1 MITVKLPDGS
11 TAQFPDGTAPDVM
24 KKALARFKVGA
35 SPTAERI
42 AAAKAGTL
50 QMQPGSAERSASAD
64 AIAAD
69 QMKPQPSVIGDVL
82 KSGAAGLARG
92 VAGIADMPR
101 TVVNA
106 GFGAVDAMTGGQ
118 SPEWAKRGMTA
129 IASGGRDLGGPS
141 AAEDMATI
149 TGGASQY
156 QAQTTPGEYAG
167 TVGEFIPG
175 AMMGGGGVK
184 AALQMGVVPG
194 LASEAAGQATEG
206 TKAEPWARLVA
217 GMAAAPAIA
226 ALGNGARAVVSP
238 YGGAD
243 PERLKLAK
251 VLDDF
256 GVPITAGQRTGSVG
270 LRKAEGATSA
280 GERISETQADAFTK
294 AALKTIGEDATRATP
309 EVLDGAAKRIGAV
322 FDDVVA
328 GVDVTPDAPFL
339 TKLAAANDTYKQ
351 LKATP
356 NAAPIIRNILR
367 VGSAAF
373 RGKNTIPAETL
384 KTWRSTLSN
393 LTTDLDA
400 ATRIAARETLE
411 AVDDALEGAIIAA
424 GKPENVARLATA
436 RSQWRNFL
444 AIESAAS
451 RAGEQANLGVISPAR
466 LASAVTAQGRS
477 AMARGKRG
485 DIGELSRAGVAVMSP
500 LPTTTAGGVRNV
512 PGVSAIIGGGVGGAV
527 GSAVGSPAIGAALGM
542 LAPAAISAAKMT
554 GPMQRYLANQAAAPG
569 GPILQPGMAGAVPGA
584 ATGANDAYQSLRDR
598 YK

>member
-1 MITVKLPDGS
+1 MATYEQIMTALRNADAAGDTEAASRLAAMAREAKAGNGS
-11 TAQFPDGTAPDVM
+11 
-24 KKALARFKVGA
+24 
-35 SPTAERI
+35 AERI

-50 QMQPGSAERSASAD
+50 QMQPGSAERAASAD

-69 QMKPQPSVIGDVL
+69 QMKPKPSVIGDVL

-118 SPEWAKRGMTA
+118 SPEWAKRGLTA
-129 IASGGRDLGGPS
+129 IASGGRDLGGAS

-156 QAQTTPGEYAG
+156 QAKTTPGEYAG

-217 GMAAAPAIA
+217 GMAAAPAVA
-226 ALGNGARAVVSP
+226 ALGKGARAVVSP

-280 GERISETQADAFTK
+280 GERISEAQADAFTK

-309 EVLDGAAKRIGAV
+309 EVLDGAAKRIGSV

-339 TKLAAANDTYKQ
+339 TKLAAANETYKQ
-351 LKATP
+351 LAPKLTASPLIGNVLREGAT
-356 NAAPIIRNILR
+356 
-367 VGSAAF
+367 AF
-373 RGKNTIPAETL
+373 RGGNTIPAATL
-384 KTWRSTLSN
+384 KTWRSNLSK
-393 LTTDLDA
+393 LTASADEPTRTA
-400 ATRIAARETLE
+400 ATEALE
-411 AVDDALEGAIIAA
+411 AVDDALEGAIVAA

-436 RSQWRNFL
+436 RGEWRNFL
-444 AIESAAS
+444 AIQKAATM
-451 RAGEQANLGVISPAR
+451 AGEQASLGVISPAR
-466 LASAVTAQGRS
+466 LASAVTAQGR
-477 AMARGKRG
+477 AAVARGKRG
-485 DIGELSRAGVAVMSP
+485 DIGELSRAGVGVMSP

-512 PGVSAIIGGGVGGAV
+512 PGVSAMIGGGLGATVGGPV
-527 GSAVGSPAIGAALGM
+527 GAIAGM
-542 LAPAAISAAKMT
+542 VAPAALSAAKMT

-569 GPILQPGMAGAVPGA
+569 GPILQPGMAGAIPGA